1 MGFRDE
7 LLAQL
12 PALVFGTLAGKL
24 GGPQAVGAFQ
34 RGQFQRGQ
42 YEDAQARQAMLDAER
57 QQQYEDQQARQD
69 EADSRADAAA
79 TRAEEDQKRQRLTAA
94 LAAFD
99 RYTAGVGDTA
109 GDPVAAENDILKR
122 ASLLEPVFGLPQG
135 QLSGFVPNMAPIVTR
150 GVRADARQLLADAET
165 KAAKLPGATVDE
177 SVSFT
182 WGTASPRLQGFLKQ
196 AGHAEGQPFKP
207 AQIREI
213 AGSPTITAPTELPP
227 LNTIEGQQISDAF
240 AAAEEAKGAPLT
252 RAERKQIRLAVIGE
266 ISAARRDDSVGGNTG
281 RPYFIPVQTG
291 QGVQSFDTRTG
302 NVVGRVGDLKPGE
315 TAQREI
321 ANAQTIATVLDQVM
335 MTVPDTVIG
344 PLTGRYKTVEA
355 ALAGNDPTFSTFAA
369 AVATLQNTVIN
380 LRTGAQM
387 SEPEARRILGEVPNV
402 NLPPGTFVARAKQ
415 AQRYFKE
422 WLKNRASVAYGRT
435 TTGDV
440 DRMIDD
446 RGADRSDWVEVE
458 PGVRVPPRGP

>member
-266 ISAARRDDSVGGNTG
+266 ISAARRDDSTG

-291 QGVQSFDTRTG
+291 QGIQSFNTRTG
-302 NVVGRVGDLKPGE
+302 GVVGRVGDLKPGE

-321 ANAQTIATVLDQVM
+321 ANAQTIATVLDHVLT
-335 MTVPDTVIG
+335 TVPDTVIG
-344 PLTGRYKTVEA
+344 PLAGRYKTVEA
-355 ALAGNDPTFSTFAA
+355 ALAGNDPTFATFAA

-402 NLPPGTFVARAKQ
+402 NLPLGTFVARAKQ
-415 AQRYFKE
+415 SQRYFKE

-440 DRMIDD
+440 DRMITPPQ
-446 RGADRSDWVEVE
+446 DWVEVE
-458 PGVRVPPRGP
+458 PDVEVRPR